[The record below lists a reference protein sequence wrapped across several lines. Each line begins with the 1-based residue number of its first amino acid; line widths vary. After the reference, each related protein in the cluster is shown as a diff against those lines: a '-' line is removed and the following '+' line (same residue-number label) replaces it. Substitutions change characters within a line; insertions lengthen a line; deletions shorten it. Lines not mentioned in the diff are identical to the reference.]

1 MDSFSCV
8 AQCFIQGTWVVGI
21 RGWLAFPGQAGVF
34 KEGWEREF
42 PLYPG
47 RVQQEADGEGVQETG
62 TQALPEGLQLP
73 SMDDLQSTTVTTLKW
88 CSKAARAE
96 FARELASVL
105 NRIKAQPGQ

>member
-1 MDSFSCV
+1 M
-8 AQCFIQGTWVVGI
+8 GI

-73 SMDDLQSTTVTTLKW
+73 SMDDLQSTR
-88 CSKAARAE
+88 SSGAPRQ
-96 FARELASVL
+96 RGL
-105 NRIKAQPGQ
+105 NLLVSWPLF